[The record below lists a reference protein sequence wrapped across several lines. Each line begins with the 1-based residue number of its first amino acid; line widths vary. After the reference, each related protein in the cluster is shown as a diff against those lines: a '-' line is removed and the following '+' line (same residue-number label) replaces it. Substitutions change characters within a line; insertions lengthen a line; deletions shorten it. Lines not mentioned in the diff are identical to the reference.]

1 LGPFHKNYRDVYP
14 GEHITLEEQLRCFRG
29 RCGFRMYIPMKP
41 AKYGMKIIM
50 ACDSQSYFMLNA
62 IPYLGK
68 NRKSVANVGDF
79 LQHAGDC
86 YAASAAV
93 EEKPLSQYMT
103 EKLVKRYSGSGRN
116 VIVDK
121 CFTSVHLVKSLGVG
135 LRSRRFLG
143 GVGFL
148 TTLGVGVGFFVRLRM
163 SNRIIFKSHF

>member
-1 LGPFHKNYRDVYP
+1 
-14 GEHITLEEQLRCFRG
+14 
-29 RCGFRMYIPMKP
+29 
-41 AKYGMKIIM
+41 
-50 ACDSQSYFMLNA
+50 MLNA

-86 YAASAAV
+86 DAASAAV

-121 CFTSVHLVKSLGVG
+121 CHFGTPGEKFGSRVAESEVFGWSQIPNNTGS
-135 LRSRRFLG
+135 RSR
-143 GVGFL
+143 
-148 TTLGVGVGFFVRLRM
+148 
-163 SNRIIFKSHF
+163 IFCPTPDVQSDHF